1 MLTIMCCIATERKG
15 LYPDMSFDPT
25 APWAL
30 YTAAAVLVPSIV
42 PYTLLVMKPSTLDPL
57 IAAAADPSILS
68 TERTLELLQ
77 IWKGQNYVRQAF
89 GAAGSLLGAIATVMM
104 T

>member
-1 MLTIMCCIATERKG
+1 MT
-15 LYPDMSFDPT
+15 FDPT

-42 PYTLLVMKPSTLDPL
+42 PYTLLVMKPTTLEPL
-57 IAAAADPSILS
+57 IAAAANPSILS

-77 IWKGQNYVRQAF
+77 EWKVQNIIRSSF
-89 GAAGSLLGAIATVMM
+89 GAIGSLCAAVATVAL
-104 T
+104 